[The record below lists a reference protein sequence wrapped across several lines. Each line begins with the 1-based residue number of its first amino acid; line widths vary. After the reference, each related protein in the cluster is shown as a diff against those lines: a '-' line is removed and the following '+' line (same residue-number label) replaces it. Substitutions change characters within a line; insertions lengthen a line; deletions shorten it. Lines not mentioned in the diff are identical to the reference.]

1 VQCTVAAVV
10 SSGRKM
16 IAGFACALLVGVAVA
31 QAPVVPVDHYGPPV
45 CGVGKA
51 SSHRMTAEKAR
62 AEETLGAGDA
72 GALLAAEPVENFGIE
87 RYRIAD
93 YADCVGDGGCYWADL
108 DAQYK
113 RAEAALAMQVALSKQ
128 VAKAGEKLAVVM
140 DIDETTV
147 SSYCEM
153 QREDYGYLGSMFNA
167 WVVSPEAAVAIP
179 GALRL
184 FNEAKA
190 DGVAVFF
197 ITGRPG
203 VQEAKSSQTDQ
214 TAPTARNLEAA
225 GFHGWAG
232 LRLRNGVENGVAT
245 IAYKSQ
251 EREKIAKEYR
261 IVMSV
266 GDQWSDLLGEPQA
279 VVSVK
284 LPNPFYFLP

>member
-1 VQCTVAAVV
+1 MRCMGAASRVRRWVAGA
-10 SSGRKM
+10 
-16 IAGFACALLVGVAVA
+16 ACALLVGAAVA

-45 CGVGKA
+45 CGVGKI
-51 SSHRMTAEKAR
+51 SPDRMTAEKAK
-62 AEETLGAGDA
+62 AEQELGAVGST
-72 GALLAAEPVENFGIE
+72 ALLAAEPVENFGIE

-93 YADCVGDGGCYWADL
+93 YADCVGEGGCYWADL

-113 RAEAALAMQVALSKQ
+113 RAEAALAEQVKA
-128 VAKAGEKLAVVM
+128 ARAGEKLAVVM
-140 DIDETTV
+140 DVDETTL

-153 QREDYGYLGSMFNA
+153 QREDYGYVGAMWNA
-167 WVVSPEAAVAIP
+167 WVVKPEAAVAIP

-190 DGVAVFF
+190 DGVAVYF

-203 VQEAKSSQTDQ
+203 VQVGGGAQGDQ
-214 TAPTARNLEAA
+214 TEATARNLEAA

-232 LRLRNGVENGVAT
+232 LRLRNGAENEAST
-245 IAYKSQ
+245 IAYKSE
-251 EREKIAKEYR
+251 ERAKIAKEYR

-279 VVSVK
+279 AVSVK

>member
-1 VQCTVAAVV
+1 MVVGAA
-10 SSGRKM
+10 M
-16 IAGFACALLVGVAVA
+16 A
-31 QAPVVPVDHYGPPV
+31 QAPSVPVDHYGPPA
-45 CGVGKA
+45 CGGAKVSA
-51 SSHRMTAEKAR
+51 HRMPAERAKA
-62 AEETLGAGDA
+62 EQELGAGDSK
-72 GALLAAEPVENFGIE
+72 ALLAAEPVENFGIE

-93 YADCVGDGGCYWADL
+93 YADCVGAGGCYWADL

-113 RAEAALAMQVALSKQ
+113 RAEAALAEQVKA
-128 VAKAGEKLAVVM
+128 AKAGEKLAVVM
-140 DIDETTV
+140 DVDETTL

-153 QREDYGYLGSMFNA
+153 QREDYGYVGAMWDA

-184 FNEAKA
+184 FHEAKA
-190 DGVAVFF
+190 DGVAVYF

-203 VQEAKSSQTDQ
+203 VQVAGGSQGDQ
-214 TAPTARNLEAA
+214 TAATARNLEAA

-232 LRLRNGVENGVAT
+232 LRLRNGVENAESTV
-245 IAYKSQ
+245 AYKSE
-251 EREKIAKEYR
+251 ERAKIAKEYR

-279 VVSVK
+279 AVSVK

>member
-1 VQCTVAAVV
+1 MPCTGAAASKGRWWVAGA
-10 SSGRKM
+10 
-16 IAGFACALLVGVAVA
+16 ACALLVGAAVA
-31 QAPVVPVDHYGPPV
+31 QAPVVPADHYGPPV
-45 CGVGKA
+45 CGVGK
-51 SSHRMTAEKAR
+51 SSQRMTVENAKAEQ
-62 AEETLGAGDA
+62 ELGAVGSTT
-72 GALLAAEPVENFGIE
+72 LLAAEPVENFGIE

-93 YADCVGDGGCYWADL
+93 YADCVGAAGCYWADL
-108 DAQYK
+108 DAQFK
-113 RAEAALAMQVALSKQ
+113 RAEAALAEQVKA
-128 VAKAGEKLAVVM
+128 AKVGEKLAVVM
-140 DIDETTV
+140 DIDETTL

-153 QREDYGYLGSMFNA
+153 QREDYGYVRAMWNA

-190 DGVAVFF
+190 DGVAVYF

-203 VQEAKSSQTDQ
+203 MQAAGGLQRDQ
-214 TAPTARNLEAA
+214 TAATARNLEAA

-232 LRLRNGVENGVAT
+232 LRLRNGAENGEST
-245 IAYKSQ
+245 IAYKSE
-251 EREKIAKEYR
+251 ERAKIAKEHR

-279 VVSVK
+279 AVSVK

>member
-1 VQCTVAAVV
+1 
-10 SSGRKM
+10 
-16 IAGFACALLVGVAVA
+16 VAVAA

-45 CGVGKA
+45 CGGGKVSA
-51 SSHRMTAEKAR
+51 HRMTAERAKA
-62 AEETLGAGDA
+62 EQELGARSS
-72 GALLAAEPVENFGIE
+72 GAVLAAEPVENFGID
-87 RYRIAD
+87 RYKIAD

-113 RAEAALAMQVALSKQ
+113 RAETALAEQVAA
-128 VAKAGEKLAVVM
+128 AKAGEKLAVVM
-140 DIDETTV
+140 DIDETTL

-153 QREDYGYLGSMFNA
+153 QREDYGYVGSMFNA
-167 WVVSPEAAVAIP
+167 WVVSPEAAVTIP

-184 FNEAKA
+184 FNDAKA

-203 VQEAKSSQTDQ
+203 AQEKGAQNDQ
-214 TAPTARNLEAA
+214 TAATAKNLEAA

-232 LRLRNGVENGVAT
+232 LRLRNGPENGMST
-245 IAYKSQ
+245 IAYKSG
-251 EREKIAKEYR
+251 ERAKIAKDYR

-266 GDQWSDLLGEPQA
+266 GDQWSDLLGDPQA
-279 VVSVK
+279 GLSVK

>member
-1 VQCTVAAVV
+1 MVVGAA
-10 SSGRKM
+10 M
-16 IAGFACALLVGVAVA
+16 A
-31 QAPVVPVDHYGPPV
+31 QAPVVPVDHYGPPA
-45 CGVGKA
+45 CGGAKVSA
-51 SSHRMTAEKAR
+51 HRMTAERAKAEQ
-62 AEETLGAGDA
+62 ALGARSSNS
-72 GALLAAEPVENFGIE
+72 LLAAEPVGNFGIE
-87 RYRIAD
+87 RYGIAD

-113 RAEAALAMQVALSKQ
+113 RAEAALAAQVAA
-128 VAKAGEKLAVVM
+128 AKAGEKLAVVM
-140 DIDETTV
+140 DIDETTL

-153 QREDYGYLGSMFNA
+153 QREDYGYVGAMWDA

-190 DGVAVFF
+190 DGVAVYF

-203 VQEAKSSQTDQ
+203 VQVAGGQGNQ
-214 TAPTARNLEAA
+214 TAATARNLEAA

-232 LRLRNGVENGVAT
+232 LRLRNEAENGEST
-245 IAYKSQ
+245 IAYKSA
-251 EREKIAKEYR
+251 ERAKIAKEYR